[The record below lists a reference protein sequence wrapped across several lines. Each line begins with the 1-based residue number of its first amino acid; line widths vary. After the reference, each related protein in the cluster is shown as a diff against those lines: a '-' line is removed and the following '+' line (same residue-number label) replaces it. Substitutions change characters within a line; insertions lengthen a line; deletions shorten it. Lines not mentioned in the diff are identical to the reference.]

1 MEKRYLKK
9 TLWNYIL
16 KMSSF
21 SLALLIMF
29 SFLFWQYT
37 DPEALNFI
45 SRRKNLV
52 RIVAYVIIFIPYF
65 FARFYRLFK
74 LFLDIVTGCK
84 TKDIEI
90 YVETYFE
97 QPLEKVLSEFKYI
110 DRYYESKFRTV
121 DGKKGRL
128 LQDKKLCDFEL
139 VRGNIHTVRV
149 LYYSNFLIKAKHG
162 KKELD

>member
-1 MEKRYLKK
+1 
-9 TLWNYIL
+9 
-16 KMSSF
+16 MSSCSF
-21 SLALLIMF
+21 ALLAMF

-37 DPEALNFI
+37 DPDAFEFI
-45 SRRKNLV
+45 SRRKNFV
-52 RIVAYVIIFIPYF
+52 RVMIYVIIFIPYF
-65 FARFYRLFK
+65 FVRAYRLFK
-74 LFLDIVTGCK
+74 VFLDIVTGCK

-90 YVETYFE
+90 CVETYFE

-128 LQDKKLCDFEL
+128 LQDKKICDLEL

-149 LYYSNFLIKAKHG
+149 LRYSNFLMKAKHG
-162 KKELD
+162 RKELDT